1 MAEKL
6 NVMKVAN
13 SLAITT
19 AVVYLICII
28 AVWIAPGITTTIGN
42 YLLHGV
48 DISKLVV
55 ARSFTYS
62 LTSLITGTIFGWL
75 VGVLFAISYNKLK

>member
-6 NVMKVAN
+6 NVVKVAN

-19 AVVYLICII
+19 AVVYIICIV
-28 AVWIAPGITTTIGN
+28 AVWVAPEITTTIGN

-48 DISKLVV
+48 DISRLVA
-55 ARSFTYS
+55 ARTFVYS
-62 LTSLITGTIFGWL
+62 LTSLILGTIAGWL
-75 VGVLFAISYNKLK
+75 TGALFAFVYNKFK